1 MTHCVRNLICDSP
14 ITKAISEELIFGTK
28 FVEVVCL
35 VREVKMNFSY
45 HGQDARLSRGVG
57 ARIGQNDA
65 EVLLSSPPTSVQ
77 TIVLV
82 KSP

>member
-45 HGQDARLSRGVG
+45 QCIFVKGPKPPAHRCL
-57 ARIGQNDA
+57 IKY
-65 EVLLSSPPTSVQ
+65 LL
-77 TIVLV
+77 
-82 KSP
+82 